1 MGLRLSSYFVGEYL
15 VQSASPESC
24 PSSTGLSSVAPEH
37 LVVCSLS
44 LAENI
49 VPRSV
54 KTQAQVVQQDPSFG
68 ESKPPSRN
76 KHIKIQIQYH
86 PTFVACVNF
95 TKVLF
100 I

>member
-1 MGLRLSSYFVGEYL
+1 MGLRLSSYFVGEHL
-15 VQSASPESC
+15 VQSATGSPGSC
-24 PSSTGLSSVAPEH
+24 PSSTGLSSVTPGH

-68 ESKPPSRN
+68 ESKPPSS
-76 KHIKIQIQYH
+76 Q
-86 PTFVACVNF
+86 
-95 TKVLF
+95 
-100 I
+100 